1 MANRGGDM
9 ATTTRKTDRNGASV
23 PLPAVGNGPPLNRL
37 PQPAVDHPPA
47 GRPVPPRW
55 ILFYAILLG
64 GAAGYVAVVLVP
76 GYQSPRS
83 RVYSGPLGHPAVL
96 RALHKPIPV
105 EVAEVKVRPMVRTVS
120 AEGYV
125 GYLNEVPIRSEVLGI
140 VTDVLV
146 EPGQEVR
153 KGEVLL
159 RLNTGEHSTRAD
171 ELQLELRRLA
181 VKLAKVDLDRTLK
194 LAQYNAVSMRD
205 AEEAQLRHQQAV
217 TGLQLAEENYKTSLL
232 SRSKIVVE
240 GTAAVSPGTADRR
253 VDLLATIDGTVFER
267 NVHPG
272 ENLTSLTGE
281 KNLLFLGDRL
291 VFQAEFDQRYADSV
305 HLGDV
310 GRFHLRAYPGVSFEA
325 EVARIA
331 HEVKPDGQRSGT
343 QGLFL
348 DTFRVWL
355 AVSPAA
361 VGGKKLIRGM
371 NGYCILQRP
380 FTAPAI
386 PESALM
392 RYSGRTGTVLV
403 VDATSHLRV
412 ANVTYSGT
420 EDGWVAVES
429 GLAEGDLVV
438 LEGQVALRPGDEVT
452 VRRE

>member
-1 MANRGGDM
+1 MT
-9 ATTTRKTDRNGASV
+9 TTTRETDRNGTSV
-23 PLPAVGNGPPLNRL
+23 LTVVVGTGLPLSQLPKPAVG
-37 PQPAVDHPPA
+37 QA
-47 GRPVPPRW
+47 PRRRTW
-55 ILFYAILLG
+55 LSRWVLFYAVFLV
-64 GAAGYVAVVLVP
+64 GAAGYVAFVLAP
-76 GYQSPRS
+76 GYKSPRS
-83 RVYSGPLGHPAVL
+83 RVYSGPLGYPAVM
-96 RALHKPIPV
+96 RALHNPIPV
-105 EVAEVKVRPMVRTVS
+105 EVAEVKVRPMVRTLS

-125 GYLNEVPIRSEVLGI
+125 GYLNEVPVRSEVLGI

-194 LAQYNAVSMRD
+194 LAQSSAVSMKD
-205 AEEAQLRHQQAV
+205 AEEARLRHQQAV
-217 TGLQLAEENYKTSLL
+217 TSLQLAEENYKNSLL

-240 GTAAVSPGTADRR
+240 GTAALSSGDADHR
-253 VDLLATIDGTVFER
+253 VDLLATFAGTVFER

-291 VFQAEFDQRYADSV
+291 VFQAEFDQRYADSI

-310 GRFHLRAYPGVSFEA
+310 GRFHLRAYPGVTFEA

-331 HEVKPDGQRSGT
+331 HEVKPDNQKSGT

-355 AVSPAA
+355 AVSREA
-361 VGGKKLIRGM
+361 VGGRKLIRGM

-403 VDATSHLRV
+403 VDATKHLQVR
-412 ANVTYSGT
+412 NVTYSGT
-420 EDGWVAVES
+420 EDGWVAIES

-438 LEGQVALRPGDEVT
+438 LEGQVALKPGDEVT
-452 VRRE
+452 VWRE

>member
-1 MANRGGDM
+1 VDQPPRG
-9 ATTTRKTDRNGASV
+9 RRWQS
-23 PLPAVGNGPPLNRL
+23 
-37 PQPAVDHPPA
+37 
-47 GRPVPPRW
+47 RW
-55 ILFYAILLG
+55 ILFYAVHLG
-64 GAAGYVAVVLVP
+64 GAAAYVALVLAP
-76 GYQSPRS
+76 GYKSPRS
-83 RVYSGPLGHPAVL
+83 RVYAGPLGYPAVM

-105 EVAEVKVRPMVRTVS
+105 EVAEVKVRPMVRTMS

-140 VTDVLV
+140 VTDVLA
-146 EPGQEVR
+146 EPGQDVR

-171 ELQLELRRLA
+171 ELQLELRRLD
-181 VKLAKVDLDRTLK
+181 VKLAKVDLDRTAR
-194 LAQYNAVSMRD
+194 LAQSSAVSTKTY
-205 AEEAQLRHQQAV
+205 EEAQLRHQQAV
-217 TGLQLAEENYKTSLL
+217 TALQLAEENYKTSLL

-240 GTAAVSPGTADRR
+240 GTAAVSPGGADRR
-253 VDLLATIDGTVFER
+253 VDLLATTDGTVFER

-310 GRFHLRAYPGVSFEA
+310 GRFHLRAYPGVTFEA

-331 HEVKPDGQRSGT
+331 HEVKPDNQKSSA

-355 AVSPAA
+355 AVSPEA

-380 FTAPAI
+380 FAAPAV
-386 PESALM
+386 PECALM

-403 VDATSHLRV
+403 VDATNHLRV
-412 ANVTYSGT
+412 ANVTYSGA
-420 EDGWVAVES
+420 EGGWVAIAS

-438 LEGQVALRPGDEVT
+438 LEGQVALKPGDEVT